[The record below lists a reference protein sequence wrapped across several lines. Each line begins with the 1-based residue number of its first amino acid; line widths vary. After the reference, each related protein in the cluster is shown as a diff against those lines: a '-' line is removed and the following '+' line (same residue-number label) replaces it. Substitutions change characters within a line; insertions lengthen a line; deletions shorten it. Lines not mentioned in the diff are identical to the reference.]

1 MENFTYDPVSRLT
14 EHKTDAGNQ
23 SLNSYGY
30 NTVGNL
36 LTVGNKNQTYDAA
49 GKVTVTGSS
58 DVTYDARN
66 NRTSLVD
73 TVDISKNIEYEWAQ
87 NNLLTSAT
95 THEGVGEAPKTV
107 AYAYSADNLLQSR
120 TEETSTDEFV
130 WDTSQAIPAMLSD
143 GKYEYIYSKD
153 RTPIAQIEI
162 LTGVVTY
169 LHKDLTGSVTASTDA
184 IGGLVG
190 TVDYSPYGV
199 PTDSLLSRFGYA
211 GEWVD
216 ETTGYSY
223 LKARWL
229 DTLTGTFLSEDPL
242 VQMTNNAFGYTD
254 GNPITQI
261 DPLGLFSWNNLGEQ
275 MSKVNWSDVSTQVG
289 AVSFALSTAAL
300 LAAPVPGLNVIL
312 TTAATVTTVVSATIS
327 GIAAYQTCT
336 TGEVSIE
343 ACSWSVVSAVLSA
356 VPLTRGARSLSNL
369 AGSSKKFTNRLDR
382 VEVDRYNARR
392 ANAAF
397 FTPVIDSSGL
407 LVDAGYRLK
416 TAHYTDLCD
425 MKPITVLGGDN

>member
-1 MENFTYDPVSRLT
+1 M
-14 EHKTDAGNQ
+14 
-23 SLNSYGY
+23 NSYGY
-30 NTVGNL
+30 DTVGNL
-36 LTVGNKNQTYDAA
+36 VAVGNKNQTYDAA
-49 GKVTVTGSS
+49 GKVTVTGSA

-66 NRTSLVD
+66 NRTALADSV
-73 TVDISKNIEYEWAQ
+73 TASNSVEYSWAQ

-120 TEETSTDEFV
+120 TEGTSTDEFV
-130 WDTSQAIPAMLSD
+130 WNTSQAIPAMLSD

-153 RTPIAQIEI
+153 RTPITQIEI

-184 IGGLVG
+184 AGGLVG
-190 TVDYSPYGV
+190 TVHYSPYGV

-407 LVDAGYRLK
+407 LVDTGYRLK
-416 TAHYTDLCD
+416 TAHYTDLGD